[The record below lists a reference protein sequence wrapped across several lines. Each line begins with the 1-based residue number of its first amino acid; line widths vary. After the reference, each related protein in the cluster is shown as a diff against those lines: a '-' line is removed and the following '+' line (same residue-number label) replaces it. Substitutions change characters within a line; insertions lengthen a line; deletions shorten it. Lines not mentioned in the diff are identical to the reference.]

1 MPIELYAVV
10 ATALL
15 LLVLAFVS
23 TGLYGAQVGNPV
35 LMGNRENAAPPSGAA
50 GRARRAHQN
59 LLENALPFAI
69 VIFAAAMLHV
79 SSGLTQIA
87 ATVFFAARV
96 IHAVAYISGLTGIR
110 TLAWFAGVVATGAIA
125 VSIL

>member
-1 MPIELYAVV
+1 MSIELYAVV
-10 ATALL
+10 ATAML

-59 LLENALPFAI
+59 LLENALPFAM
-69 VIFAAAMLHV
+69 VVLAAAILHV

-87 ATVFFAARV
+87 AMAFVAARV
-96 IHAVAYISGLTGIR
+96 VHAFAYVSGLTGIR
-110 TLAWFAGVVATGAIA
+110 TLAWFAGVVATGTIA
-125 VSIL
+125 VSLL